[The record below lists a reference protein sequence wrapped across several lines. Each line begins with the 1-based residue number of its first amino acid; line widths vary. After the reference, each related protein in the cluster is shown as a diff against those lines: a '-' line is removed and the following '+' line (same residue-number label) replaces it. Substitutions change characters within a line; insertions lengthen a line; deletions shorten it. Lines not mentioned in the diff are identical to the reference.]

1 MIDVHAEEVTVLI
14 VFSNGDKRHQ
24 LTPDQVKALEQVRY
38 RLQGYLCRAF
48 TGVEYAELEY
58 GSKVSMRRHLNA
70 DVDLICNAINDI

>member
-38 RLQGYLCRAF
+38 RL
-48 TGVEYAELEY
+48 EYAELEY